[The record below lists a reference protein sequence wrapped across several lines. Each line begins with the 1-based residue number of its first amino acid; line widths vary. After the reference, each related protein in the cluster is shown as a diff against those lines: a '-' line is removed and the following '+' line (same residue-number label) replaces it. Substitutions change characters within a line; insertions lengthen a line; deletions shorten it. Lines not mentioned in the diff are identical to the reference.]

1 MCNKI
6 SGYIQKSLIKFAL
19 LSKYKPIMWFNKL
32 FNTFL
37 IKYYCVIINTLH
49 HKHTP
54 KVREGSFMRREGSYV
69 LREGSSLRR
78 EGSYVLR
85 EGSSL
90 RREGSF
96 MRREGSSLRREG
108 SFMRREGSYLL
119 REGSYLLREG
129 SSLIKEAF
137 FRFWKGL
144 PALKDGLILTM
155 KLLSFINEGSLRK
168 NDRIYIHIIHT
179 LYKDEHKYWSES
191 NYYT

>member
-69 LREGSSLRR
+69 SREGSSLSR
-78 EGSYVLR
+78 EGSFVLR

-96 MRREGSSLRREG
+96 MRREGSLLSREGSYVRREGSLLSREG
-108 SFMRREGSYLL
+108 SFMQ
-119 REGSYLLREG
+119 REG
-129 SSLIKEAF
+129 SSLLRED
-137 FRFWKGL
+137 L
-144 PALKDGLILTM
+144 PL
-155 KLLSFINEGSLRK
+155 INECS
-168 NDRIYIHIIHT
+168 
-179 LYKDEHKYWSES
+179 
-191 NYYT
+191 